1 MILVIGGYAAGKRQ
15 YVRDALGYS
24 DAQMS
29 NQIAD
34 ALPVFYGLESQPD
47 TPLEQLLQ
55 KDVVI
60 CDEIGGGLVP
70 MDKDERLFQEMWRTY
85 FHSIAIKERLN
96 PRLHRQNMPARFW
109 PYMPEKA

>member
-70 MDKDERLFQEMWRTY
+70 MDKDERQRRERVGRLCVALAREATQVIRVVCG
-85 FHSIAIKERLN
+85 IGQVIKG
-96 PRLHRQNMPARFW
+96 
-109 PYMPEKA
+109 

>member
-15 YVRDALGYS
+15 YVRDNLGYS

-34 ALPVFYGLESQPD
+34 ALPVFYGLETQPD

-70 MDKDERLFQEMWRTY
+70 MEKDERQRRERVGRLCVALAREAAQVIRVVCG
-85 FHSIAIKERLN
+85 IGQVIKG
-96 PRLHRQNMPARFW
+96 
-109 PYMPEKA
+109 

>member
-55 KDVVI
+55 KEVVI
-60 CDEIGGGLVP
+60 CDEIGGGLVH
-70 MDKDERLFQEMWRTY
+70 KDERQRRERVGRLCVALAREATQVIRVVCG
-85 FHSIAIKERLN
+85 IGQVIKG
-96 PRLHRQNMPARFW
+96 
-109 PYMPEKA
+109 

>member
-55 KDVVI
+55 KEVVI

-70 MDKDERLFQEMWRTY
+70 MDKDERQRRERVGRLCVALAREATQVIRVVCG
-85 FHSIAIKERLN
+85 IGQVIK
-96 PRLHRQNMPARFW
+96 W
-109 PYMPEKA
+109 